1 MTEVTLCFIY
11 QGRIIKIQCKRDE
24 HMKDIFKRYAI
35 KISKDSNDIYFM
47 SNGNKINEESRLEDI
62 NSKDNEIKI
71 LVYDIIDNN
80 NEKETKLK
88 DYKDIICPECGEIC
102 LIEFQ
107 DYKIILNKCL
117 NKHSIE
123 NILLDEF
130 NDLQNNK
137 ELNTVCNNCKKN
149 KNEIYKNQLY
159 KCCNCKINICPI
171 CKSKHNEDH
180 ILIEY
185 ELKNYLCNVHGEKY
199 IYYCQECK
207 KNLCDLCETEHN
219 NHNYF
224 SLNKLIK
231 NKENNINELRIKI
244 DSLKQQINDII
255 IKFNKVMKNLEIYYN
270 INKNIIKNYNKKNK
284 NYEVLMNINNI
295 YYYNEIVK
303 KDINQII
310 NENKIENKIKY
321 IYNIYDKMI
330 TKENENEIIIKYKIG
345 KEDKIRIFGDK
356 FVENNK
362 DNFKMIINNNSCEL
376 SSFYNIKKK
385 KK

>member
-71 LVYDIIDNN
+71 LVFYIIDNN

-88 DYKDIICPECGEIC
+88 
-102 LIEFQ
+102 

-149 KNEIYKNQLY
+149 KNDIYNNLLY
-159 KCCNCKINICPI
+159 KCCYCKINICPL
-171 CKSKHNEDH
+171 CKSKHNKEH
-180 ILIEY
+180 KLIDY
-185 ELKNYLCNVHGEKY
+185 ELKNYLC
-199 IYYCQECK
+199 
-207 KNLCDLCETEHN
+207 
-219 NHNYF
+219 
-224 SLNKLIK
+224 
-231 NKENNINELRIKI
+231 
-244 DSLKQQINDII
+244 
-255 IKFNKVMKNLEIYYN
+255 
-270 INKNIIKNYNKKNK
+270 
-284 NYEVLMNINNI
+284 
-295 YYYNEIVK
+295 
-303 KDINQII
+303 
-310 NENKIENKIKY
+310 
-321 IYNIYDKMI
+321 
-330 TKENENEIIIKYKIG
+330 
-345 KEDKIRIFGDK
+345 IR
-356 FVENNK
+356 
-362 DNFKMIINNNSCEL
+362 
-376 SSFYNIKKK
+376 SS
-385 KK
+385 